1 MYLKLAW
8 RNLWRNRKRTFI
20 TITSITFA
28 VLLACIMRSMQL
40 GSYERMI
47 DNSVRFFTGYI
58 QIHKNGYWDEKIIDN
73 SFPEDTDL
81 VKKLELIDHV
91 EAVVP
96 RIESFALASYGPQTK
111 GALVIGINPEKENYL
126 TEVDKRI
133 ISGKTLDANDKQALV
148 GKGLA
153 KYLKAGIGDTLV
165 LISQGYHGSNAAGKY
180 VIKGLVEFGNPRLTN
195 QLVYLSLPTS
205 QYFYDAQGLLTT
217 ISIVTDKP
225 KYVQS
230 IMANLEE
237 AVDTQ
242 ALEVMD
248 WKTMVPE
255 LIQSIELDN
264 ISGIIMLLMLY
275 AVIGFG
281 MLGTFLMMTAERMY
295 EFGVVLAVGMRK
307 WKLQFIVF
315 LEITI
320 LSMLGV
326 AVGVLISLPL
336 ISYFY
341 QNPIALPGIYGDSF
355 EKFGI
360 EPVYVFSI
368 DPVVFYSQAWL
379 VFIMAVV
386 LGVYPLYKI
395 SRLKPVAAMR
405 EGMI

>member
-8 RNLWRNRKRTFI
+8 RNLWRNKRRTLI
-20 TITSITFA
+20 TVTSITFA

-73 SFPEDTDL
+73 SFL
-81 VKKLELIDHV
+81 LESNLIDEIESIDHV

-111 GALVIGINPEKENYL
+111 GALIMGIDPERENYL
-126 TEVDKRI
+126 TEVDKRLI
-133 ISGKTLDANDKQALV
+133 AGKTLNADDEQALI

-153 KYLKAGIGDTLV
+153 EYLKAEIGDTLV
-165 LISQGYHGSNAAGKY
+165 LISQGYHGTNAAGKY
-180 VIKGLVEFGNPRLTN
+180 VIKGLVEFGNPILTN
-195 QLVYLSLPTS
+195 QLVYLSLPAS
-205 QYFYDAQGLLTT
+205 QYFFDAAGLLTT
-217 ISIVTDKP
+217 LSIVTDKP
-225 KYVQS
+225 KYVES
-230 IMANLEE
+230 IMSRLEE
-237 AVDTQ
+237 TVDKEK
-242 ALEVMD
+242 LEVMD
-248 WKTMVPE
+248 WRTMVPE
-255 LIQSIELDN
+255 LIQGIELDN

-275 AVIGFG
+275 SVTGFG

-307 WKLQFIVF
+307 WKLQLIVF

-326 AVGVLISLPL
+326 AVGVLISLP
-336 ISYFY
+336 IITYFY
-341 QNPIALPGIYGDSF
+341 QNPIALAGEYSESF

-368 DPVVFYSQAWL
+368 DPVVFFSQAWL

-386 LGVYPLYKI
+386 LGAYPLYKI
-395 SRLKPVAAMR
+395 RRLKPVAAMR